1 MLIISSSLLSADFS
15 RLGEDV
21 KMVENA
27 GVTYAHLDVM
37 DGVFVPNISFGLPVI
52 QSLRKVSS
60 LFFDV
65 HLMIT
70 QPQRYVDHFIRAG
83 ADLISFHYES
93 CEDPFAVARMIRS
106 KGIKAA
112 IALKPSTPAEV
123 LFPILSELDMAL
135 VMTVEPGFGGQKMMV
150 DMVEKVRTLR
160 TYAIERGISLDIQ
173 VDGGITP
180 ETVKYATEAGANV
193 VVAGSS
199 IFRAEHPE
207 QVIAEMKRQA
217 ELHPFGSGL

>member
-1 MLIISSSLLSADFS
+1 MPT
-15 RLGEDV
+15 E
-21 KMVENA
+21 
-27 GVTYAHLDVM
+27 
-37 DGVFVPNISFGLPVI
+37 
-52 QSLRKVSS
+52 Q
-60 LFFDV
+60 
-65 HLMIT
+65 
-70 QPQRYVDHFIRAG
+70 
-83 ADLISFHYES
+83 
-93 CEDPFAVARMIRS
+93 
-106 KGIKAA
+106 
-112 IALKPSTPAEV
+112 PSTPAEV
-123 LFPILSELDMAL
+123 LFPILPELDMAL